1 MGSYLDVE
9 SIIAMLPKPGGAS
22 PATSAP
28 TIPPATQPPFVQSP
42 QPVNIQLT
50 VAKDDQGRERYDR
63 DGRPVYVQAPAYG
76 PGYYPPGL
84 PYLPGGGIPGVGG
97 IGSYPGI
104 AGDAS
109 VRIGSIN
116 SSVTQGNMNWAG
128 EQTLG
133 GISPSS
139 APSVSGA
146 PLPPPV
152 MMSGPQQLPVV
163 FETPPVVEP
172 SGTRWTVVIFGLC
185 VLVAVAVAA
194 WLLYTRFYKKK
205 KNNAAGTGNNRGN
218 NASGNGRRG
227 NNNNA
232 RLDANE
238 FGDFGDL
245 ETPGAGGR
253 GAAAR

>member
-22 PATSAP
+22 SATPVPP
-28 TIPPATQPPFVQSP
+28 TSPPPTQPPFAPSP

-50 VAKDDQGRERYDR
+50 VAKDDQGRDRYDR
-63 DGRPVYVQAPAYG
+63 DGRPVYIQTPVYG
-76 PGYYPPGL
+76 AGYYPPGL
-84 PYLPGGGIPGVGG
+84 PYLPGGVPGVGG

-128 EQTLG
+128 EQALG
-133 GISPSS
+133 GAVATQMPTS
-139 APSVSGA
+139 A
-146 PLPPPV
+146 PLPPPPAL
-152 MMSGPQQLPVV
+152 MPETSIPVV
-163 FETPPVVEP
+163 LETPFPGEV
-172 SGTRWTVVIFGLC
+172 SNGTNWSAILFGVC
-185 VLVAVAVAA
+185 ILVAVAVAG
-194 WLLYTRFYKKK
+194 WLLYSRFYKKK
-205 KNNAAGTGNNRGN
+205 KNSNNRGN
-218 NASGNGRRG
+218 TAANGGRR
-227 NNNNA
+227 NNNAA

-245 ETPGAGGR
+245 ETPGT
-253 GAAAR
+253 GAAR